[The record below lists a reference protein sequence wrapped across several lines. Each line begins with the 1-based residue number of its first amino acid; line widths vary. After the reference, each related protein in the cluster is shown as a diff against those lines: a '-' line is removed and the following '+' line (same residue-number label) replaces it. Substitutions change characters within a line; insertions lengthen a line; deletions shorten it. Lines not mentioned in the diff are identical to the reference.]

1 MTVRIV
7 PLASAEASD
16 ARVGGTVDDRLSLV
30 RELSRR
36 MWTLTGHPMPVYDRS
51 TMPVKLSTLAEQ

>member
-7 PLASAEASD
+7 PLTSDEASD
-16 ARVGGTVDDRLSLV
+16 ARVGGTAADRLFLL

-36 MWTLTGHPMPVYDRS
+36 MWTLSERPVPVYDRS
-51 TMPVKLSTLAEQ
+51 TMPVRLTTLAEQ